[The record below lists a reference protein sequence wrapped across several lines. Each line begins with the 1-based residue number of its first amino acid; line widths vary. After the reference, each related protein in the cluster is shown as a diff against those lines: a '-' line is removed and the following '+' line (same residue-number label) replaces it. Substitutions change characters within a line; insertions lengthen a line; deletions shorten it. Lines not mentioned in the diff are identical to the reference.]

1 MRKNTKQRKTLK
13 LLPLKTLKKT
23 INELSKK
30 DKTFDEKASK
40 SFADFIV
47 GNKGVK
53 DEKMTS
59 LYYQAAKKGKKFVD
73 EKAIDK
79 SVSEKYGKRYTT
91 LDKTKKVILLKYI
104 QMLGVNILSHTIY
117 VKNT

>member
-1 MRKNTKQRKTLK
+1 M
-13 LLPLKTLKKT
+13 LPLKTLKKT

-59 LYYQAAKKGKKFVD
+59 LYYQDAKKGKKFVD